1 MISDD
6 SKTDRDDPTVD
17 FIIEDSDVVLV
28 LTLSMGGVWN
38 PEFRF
43 NLLPVGLEKTDVLE
57 AQLRDAQEEIE
68 SLKSYINKRET
79 IFLSLCSQETF
90 HHNQYVVWNGTAP
103 RELNEEYFQIDAQN
117 QEVTILKNGV
127 YQVYVRLGG
136 ANTGNETSLC
146 LLLNSADFAK
156 CDANGNTSQFT
167 ELMRLKIGDKLYV
180 RCLADGDSLAESFTN
195 RFTILLIGDL

>member
-17 FIIEDSDVVLV
+17 FIIEDSDVALV

-68 SLKSYINKRET
+68 SLKSYINKR
-79 IFLSLCSQETF
+79 
-90 HHNQYVVWNGTAP
+90 
-103 RELNEEYFQIDAQN
+103 
-117 QEVTILKNGV
+117 
-127 YQVYVRLGG
+127 
-136 ANTGNETSLC
+136 
-146 LLLNSADFAK
+146 
-156 CDANGNTSQFT
+156 
-167 ELMRLKIGDKLYV
+167 
-180 RCLADGDSLAESFTN
+180 
-195 RFTILLIGDL
+195 